1 MKYQKQERTCP
12 PALAHRQLVHAM
24 AQYLRNL
31 YPDHVVSVMIDD
43 DDVPCGVAVFGIG
56 EHGLV
61 QFPLGYRNH
70 DLVTD

>member
-1 MKYQKQERTCP
+1 
-12 PALAHRQLVHAM
+12 
-24 AQYLRNL
+24 
-31 YPDHVVSVMIDD
+31 
-43 DDVPCGVAVFGIG
+43 VFGIG